1 MHIKKT
7 IRDLITASAERARA
21 SGALAFETMPAFE
34 VEATKHAE
42 HGDLATNLALILAK
56 QAKHAAPPGGPGHH
70 RPPRGPGGHAPENGD
85 RRARVHQLFHCRRL
99 LVPGDRRNSPDWDR
113 LTATATWAPGQKVQV
128 EFVSA
133 NPTGPLHIGHGR
145 GAALGD
151 ALANLLA
158 ATGHTVER
166 EYYIND
172 VGNRDPHPGQIP
184 LFPPAGAG
192 RGGGEFPADGYQG
205 DYMKDLARDY
215 LAAGHAAPGRTP

>member
-1 MHIKKT
+1 M
-7 IRDLITASAERARA
+7 
-21 SGALAFETMPAFE
+21 
-34 VEATKHAE
+34 
-42 HGDLATNLALILAK
+42 
-56 QAKHAAPPGGPGHH
+56 
-70 RPPRGPGGHAPENGD
+70 
-85 RRARVHQLFHCRRL
+85 
-99 LVPGDRRNSPDWDR
+99 
-113 LTATATWAPGQKVQV
+113 

-172 VGNRDPHPGQIP
+172 VGNQI
-184 LFPPAGAG
+184 LTLGKSLYFRLRELEGEAV
-192 RGGGEFPADGYQG
+192 EFPADGYQG

-215 LAAGHAAPGRTP
+215 LAQGSAPPPAGTP